1 MATWYV
7 RPDTSHSGTRDGTSY
22 ATAWGG
28 IGEVVWGASGAYGA
42 NNDTLYFCGFHVFGA
57 VTALGAHGGTDATH
71 KLNVRGDYPASPGA
85 IALTAGLF
93 YFSVNRSWTNFTN
106 IVFNS
111 GDNRCVAFAGVVV
124 GVTFTAVTF
133 NGTGL
138 PCVEYLSTT
147 AWNFTTTAFYY
158 CTFNGGGG
166 GGGAAIHWAPP
177 VTSANFIAGLIIA
190 FNTFNNC
197 NATRGVLDFH
207 AAGLAGGTAPNAATK
222 ISDLDIHDNIF
233 TNCTAVMIEAY
244 GPEIFG
250 NNTGLRIYRNKI
262 YGQRL
267 GSTGLGGAFSLGG
280 FGNSLTADFGPNL
293 IYANEAY
300 GLVGPTG
307 FCNPMYGS
315 YIIFYNYAED
325 ISTTTIDGCGILF
338 DYGANGC
345 LAFGNTFKRITGT
358 GNPDFQSG
366 AGIGIIRSATNIRAF
381 GNIIDGCVMGIWYA
395 NQDSGTNSSVHNN
408 HLLNCSLAG
417 INGNAT
423 TFGADSHL
431 ARNNILSTHKA
442 TVPPVR
448 YLSGAWAGETNN
460 AFVGFQ
466 AAGTQAIHATSDT
479 IDPILDVLYRP
490 TLAAAKRKGTY
501 LGGKDRYGKQFY
513 NPPNRGAVE
522 DISIAQRN
530 VLRRP
535 S

>member
-1 MATWYV
+1 LYV
-7 RPDTSHSGTRDGTSY
+7 
-22 ATAWGG
+22 
-28 IGEVVWGASGAYGA
+28 
-42 NNDTLYFCGFHVFGA
+42 CGFHVYGA

-71 KLNVRGDYPASPGA
+71 KLNVRGDYPASQGA

-106 IVFNS
+106 ITFNS
-111 GDNRCVAFAGVVV
+111 GDNRCIGFAGVVV
-124 GVTFTAVTF
+124 GVTFTSVTF

-138 PCVEYLSTT
+138 PCVEFLSTT

-158 CTFNGGGG
+158 CTFNRGGG

-190 FNTFNNC
+190 FNTFIDC

-207 AAGLAGGTAPNAATK
+207 AAGLAGGTAPDGATK
-222 ISDLDIHDNIF
+222 ISDLDIHDNTF
-233 TNCTAVMIEAY
+233 TNCAAVMIEAY
-244 GPEIFG
+244 GPEIYG
-250 NNTGLRIYRNKI
+250 RNTGLRIYKNKI

-267 GSTGLGGAFSLGG
+267 GSTGLGGGFSLGG

-293 IYANEAY
+293 IYGNEAY

-315 YIIFYNYAED
+315 YIIFNNYADD

-338 DYGANGC
+338 DYGADGC
-345 LAFGNTFKRITGT
+345 IAFGNEFHRITGT
-358 GNPDFQSG
+358 GIADYTSG
-366 AGIGIIRSATNIRAF
+366 AGIGIIRSATNIHAF

-395 NQDSGTNSSVHNN
+395 NQISGTNSNTHNN

-423 TFGADSHL
+423 TFGTDSHL
-431 ARNNILSTHKA
+431 FRNNHLSTHKD

-448 YLSGAWAGETNN
+448 YLSGAWMGEGKNR
-460 AFVGFQ
+460 FVGFN

-479 IDPILDVLYRP
+479 IDPVLDADYRP
-490 TLAAAKRKGTY
+490 TLAAAKRTGTY
-501 LGGKDRYGKQFY
+501 LGGKDFNGKPFY
-513 NPPNRGAVE
+513 NPPNIGAV
-522 DISIAQRN
+522 DDVTTTPRQ
-530 VLRRP
+530 LFRR
-535 S
+535 